1 MHFQMHFNLHQYNYL
16 NQNSISFSFS
26 FLFLSLSLFPTISAV
41 GKLRQSCDR
50 RDRAKIRKSSGI
62 IGRRKEQRNI
72 KWSGEGKKRVVVG
85 GVKIT
90 RKRRNA
96 SHGKTGAQKRR
107 RWPGIFALSSRAR
120 VLITGTRGVIFSPS
134 PILASPLPPSF
145 SGLVLA
151 AFPPSPLSFSPRC
164 SHCQNATDGAHPPWN
179 QEKGG

>member
-1 MHFQMHFNLHQYNYL
+1 M
-16 NQNSISFSFS
+16 
-26 FLFLSLSLFPTISAV
+26 V
-41 GKLRQSCDR
+41 G
-50 RDRAKIRKSSGI
+50 
-62 IGRRKEQRNI
+62 GRE
-72 KWSGEGKKRVVVG
+72 ERVVVG

-96 SHGKTGAQKRR
+96 SHGKTGGQKRR

-151 AFPPSPLSFSPRC
+151 AFPPLFLFR
-164 SHCQNATDGAHPPWN
+164 HAVRIVRMRQAVLIHHGTRRRVDDRIVAKFATYHFG
-179 QEKGG
+179 